1 MRMMKPAALML
12 FLAMLV
18 LAGDVLSSLIS
29 VDRIDALGGSGLINV
44 GRGYVIVQGVGLYY
58 GGSQASR
65 FFNNVRLTMYV
76 SDSSIAGTYE
86 VTVVVDNGGAIYTVT
101 QTVTLSTTA
110 SIYTFSLPTNIAQAG
125 EVSITVYARR
135 LD

>member
-1 MRMMKPAALML
+1 MRMMKLAALAL

-18 LAGDVLSSLIS
+18 LAGDVLSSLVS

-44 GRGYVIVQGVGLYY
+44 GRGYVIVRGVGLYY

-76 SDSSIAGTYE
+76 SDPSIAGTYE
-86 VTVVVDNGGAIYTVT
+86 VTVVVDNGGTIYTVT
-101 QTVTLSTTA
+101 RNVTLTTSP
-110 SIYTFSLPTNIAQAG
+110 SIYTFSLPTIGQAG

>member
-12 FLAMLV
+12 FLTMLV

-44 GRGYVIVQGVGLYY
+44 GREYVIVQGVGLYY
-58 GGSQASR
+58 GNSQASWL
-65 FFNNVRLTMYV
+65 FNNVSLTMYV
-76 SDSSIAGTYE
+76 SDPSIEGTYE
-86 VTVVVDNGGAIYTVT
+86 VTVVVDNGGTIYTVT
-101 QTVTLSTTA
+101 QNVRLTT
-110 SIYTFSLPTNIAQAG
+110 SPLTYTFSLPTIGQAG

-135 LD
+135 ID

>member
-1 MRMMKPAALML
+1 MRIMKLAALVL

-29 VDRIDALGGSGLINV
+29 IDGIDALGGSGLINV

-58 GGSQASR
+58 GDSQASR

-76 SDSSIAGTYE
+76 SDPSIAGTYE

-110 SIYTFSLPTNIAQAG
+110 STYTFSLPTIGQAG

-135 LD
+135 ID